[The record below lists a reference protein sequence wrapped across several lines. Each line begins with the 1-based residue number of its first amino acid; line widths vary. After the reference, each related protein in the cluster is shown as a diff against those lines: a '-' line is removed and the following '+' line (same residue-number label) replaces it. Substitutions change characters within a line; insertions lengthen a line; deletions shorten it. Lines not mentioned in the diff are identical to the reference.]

1 MQPPLSLTNVPLH
14 GHPPHHTGHC
24 GTQTLC
30 SGLYHATRL
39 LHTCASHICAR
50 ARGQLIIHFDSLFL
64 FPEHAPLP
72 GLGPSRRNDSIM
84 RLVVIVFIFVCH
96 MYNYVHAGARHLIQ
110 PAGGTGLNIEF
121 EHGFGGKLRWLIRL
135 QTGI

>member
-1 MQPPLSLTNVPLH
+1 MQPTGIAVGHLAVLPSLQIQACYRYLHSMQPPLSLTNVPLH

-50 ARGQLIIHFDSLFL
+50 ARGQL
-64 FPEHAPLP
+64 
-72 GLGPSRRNDSIM
+72 
-84 RLVVIVFIFVCH
+84 
-96 MYNYVHAGARHLIQ
+96 
-110 PAGGTGLNIEF
+110 
-121 EHGFGGKLRWLIRL
+121 
-135 QTGI
+135 